1 MIPCVNTFSDNQLDA
16 FITSSYLPFFSF
28 FSLFAYLRLS
38 TCAINPDKVSFDQN
52 YYNTWGFYHF
62 SSIKQWDRSS
72 ALYRRIFWFVFL
84 SHMQLLWSGFMS
96 NHTYGSGFFRMRMKI
111 PNKDSLGIITT
122 FYEAMECHT
131 HWQTNV
137 FSNDNGGRE
146 ERVALWFDPTAD
158 FHTYKILWN
167 QHQIV
172 FYVDKIPIRVFKN
185 NTGIG
190 VNYPSQAM
198 SVVGSLWSDTTWAA
212 HGQQINWTQAPFVA
226 YFQGFNINGCLK
238 DIDSTSQC
246 NSTHYRWNGPRYMGL
261 DQTEI
266 VAYEKVRR
274 KYLTYS
280 YCSDRGSLHPEC
292 PRRTLE

>member
-1 MIPCVNTFSDNQLDA
+1 MP

-62 SSIKQWDRSS
+62 SSINNGTEVR
-72 ALYRRIFWFVFL
+72 L
-84 SHMQLLWSGFMS
+84 SIDEYSGSGFMS

-122 FYEAMECHT
+122 FYLTSQQNNQPAGNHDELDFEFLGGHGMPYT
-131 HWQTNV
+131 LQTNV

>member
-1 MIPCVNTFSDNQLDA
+1 
-16 FITSSYLPFFSF
+16 
-28 FSLFAYLRLS
+28 
-38 TCAINPDKVSFDQN
+38 
-52 YYNTWGFYHF
+52 
-62 SSIKQWDRSS
+62 
-72 ALYRRIFWFVFL
+72 
-84 SHMQLLWSGFMS
+84 MS
-96 NHTYGSGFFRMRMKI
+96 KHTYGSGFFRLRIKI

-122 FYEAMECHT
+122 FSLTSHQNNQPAGSHDELNFEFLGGPGKPYT
-131 HWQTNV
+131 LQTNV

-172 FYVDKIPIRVFKN
+172 FYVDKIPIRVFEN

-226 YFQGFNINGCLK
+226 YFQEFNINGCLE
-238 DIDSTSQC
+238 DTDSTNQC
-246 NSTHYRWNGPRYMGL
+246 NSTHYWWNGPRYLGL

-266 VAYEKVRR
+266 VNYEKVRR
-274 KYLTYS
+274 KYVTYS
-280 YCSDRGSLHPEC
+280 YCYDRGSLHPEC
-292 PRRTLE
+292 GRRTLE

>member
-1 MIPCVNTFSDNQLDA
+1 MEPTSDSVRECVYRSQFPSWAILKHFLTWFW
-16 FITSSYLPFFSF
+16 YFFW
-28 FSLFAYLRLS
+28 R
-38 TCAINPDKVSFDQN
+38 
-52 YYNTWGFYHF
+52 
-62 SSIKQWDRSS
+62 
-72 ALYRRIFWFVFL
+72 
-84 SHMQLLWSGFMS
+84 
-96 NHTYGSGFFRMRMKI
+96 
-111 PNKDSLGIITT
+111 
-122 FYEAMECHT
+122 
-131 HWQTNV
+131 
-137 FSNDNGGRE
+137 
-146 ERVALWFDPTAD
+146 
-158 FHTYKILWN
+158 
-167 QHQIV
+167 

-266 VAYEKVRR
+266 VTYEKVRR

-292 PRRTLE
+292 PRRTLEWFCHQNCCLPILYWRMHNNYLLMITVLVYLY